1 MGPKNVEWF
10 VDILKSAAY
19 DMPALEVQFE
29 YVKSELEDIQ
39 HKKNKSINEVNELN
53 DRIAYL
59 QSSEQ
64 SLSESCNGL
73 TENIENFKNEQE
85 RLDTFTEMYNG
96 LTRNTIKSKR

>member
-1 MGPKNVEWF
+1 M
-10 VDILKSAAY
+10 
-19 DMPALEVQFE
+19 
-29 YVKSELEDIQ
+29 
-39 HKKNKSINEVNELN
+39 NEVN

-85 RLDTFTEMYNG
+85 RAGHVY
-96 LTRNTIKSKR
+96 